1 MKYTALDI
9 SEMRVLI
16 PAIMILIIGYAI
28 SVSANFDEPGPA
40 GWQEGNIY
48 INSFEIPSLKIYN
61 LITK

>member
-28 SVSANFDEPGPA
+28 SVSADFDEPGPA
-40 GWQEGNIY
+40 GLQEGNIY
-48 INSFEIPSLKIYN
+48 INSFEIPSLK
-61 LITK
+61 T

>member
-16 PAIMILIIGYAI
+16 PAIMILIIDYAI
-28 SVSANFDEPGPA
+28 SVSADFDEPGPA

-48 INSFEIPSLKIYN
+48 IN
-61 LITK
+61 